1 MRALKLTH
9 DFDFVSNLFRTE
21 NRSAS
26 KMLET
31 NMRKVA
37 QDKKAVEIL
46 FLSKYVQSQ
55 DGRSLSEKTLENVN
69 KEENLE
75 RRSENSTIFR
85 RMRAIRRYEN
95 ETNVDKSTSTTFF
108 LLLFLYQWL
117 WIGRQRQWKNAIEK
131 VQEIPDSPIKTSV
144 SHLYTHTHTYITRRE
159 WKRR

>member
-9 DFDFVSNLFRTE
+9 AFDFVSNLLRTE

-108 LLLFLYQWL
+108 CCFSSTNGCESGGQDNGKMLSKRFKRFL
-117 WIGRQRQWKNAIEK
+117 IHR
-131 VQEIPDSPIKTSV
+131 
-144 SHLYTHTHTYITRRE
+144 
-159 WKRR
+159 

>member
-108 LLLFLYQWL
+108 CCFSSTNGCESGGKDNGKMLSKRFKRFL
-117 WIGRQRQWKNAIEK
+117 IHR
-131 VQEIPDSPIKTSV
+131 
-144 SHLYTHTHTYITRRE
+144 
-159 WKRR
+159 

>member
-1 MRALKLTH
+1 
-9 DFDFVSNLFRTE
+9 
-21 NRSAS
+21 
-26 KMLET
+26 
-31 NMRKVA
+31 MRKVA

-117 WIGRQRQWKNAIEK
+117 
-131 VQEIPDSPIKTSV
+131 
-144 SHLYTHTHTYITRRE
+144 
-159 WKRR
+159 